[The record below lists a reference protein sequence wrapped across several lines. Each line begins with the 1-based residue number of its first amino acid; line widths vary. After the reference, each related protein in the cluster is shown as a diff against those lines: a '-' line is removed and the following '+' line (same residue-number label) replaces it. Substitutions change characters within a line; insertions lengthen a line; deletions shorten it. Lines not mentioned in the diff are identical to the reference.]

1 MNLWVSFEHL
11 NWPAKLRFVGLAVSM
26 EIHLRRLQQ
35 SGHTL
40 NSDCEEFRDFR
51 RLLPLIG
58 ALVDG
63 PELLGQHLV
72 VPQDLNYD
80 FCAFAKFVI

>member
-1 MNLWVSFEHL
+1 M
-11 NWPAKLRFVGLAVSM
+11 
-26 EIHLRRLQQ
+26 Q
-35 SGHTL
+35 
-40 NSDCEEFRDFR
+40 NSVPSYDSYH